1 MLPLP
6 LMLWV
11 ILGDVTMMDSVD
23 LTSFKLTELN
33 HLSSANALE
42 LVLVQ
47 IVLCVCSYVCWCT
60 HEIVHEEARERLWR
74 LLSHHPCLAFETG
87 DLAGMEFFR

>member
-1 MLPLP
+1 
-6 LMLWV
+6 MLWV

-33 HLSSANALE
+33 RLSSANELE

-47 IVLCVCSYVCWCT
+47 TVLCVCSYVSWFT
-60 HEIVHEEARERLWR
+60 REMVHEEAREQLWR
-74 LLSHHPCLAFETG
+74 FLSHHPRLAFETG
-87 DLAGMEFFR
+87 DLAGLEFFR